1 MRETIFAPATPVGK
15 SALSVIRTSGA
26 LSLKISEEACDF
38 GNPKPN
44 QSKLV
49 NYNDISG
56 KLIDQIIV
64 TYYGKGR
71 SYTGEEALEIS
82 CHGNPLIVDL
92 ICEDLMNRG
101 CRLALPGEFTK
112 LAFLNGKINLTEAES
127 VAQVISAHSVQALEA
142 ANRTLQGELSCTLES
157 IQEDLVEMQALM
169 EAYIDFPEDDLG
181 SPDESVIKDKINK
194 TIKQLQA
201 LLKQAK
207 RVDLM
212 ERNIRVVLVGPP
224 NAGKS
229 SLFNQLI
236 GSSRALVHENAG
248 TTRDYL
254 EKEIRIG
261 NHIVTLVDTAGIH
274 QTNDEIENAGV
285 KLSSKQANS
294 ADIILCI
301 GDSTLPYPKQF
312 STDFVHL
319 ISKKPVI
326 FVKNKSDLE
335 NNKSDIPFEVNCSK
349 VISCKTGA
357 GIDELRDTLGKL
369 IADTF
374 ATSENTPFYIGKRL
388 KALTQDCLGNL
399 LDFKSQ
405 LDANTGYEILSP
417 ILKFARENIDEMI
430 GYKTNEDILDKL
442 FNDFCIGK

>member
-1 MRETIFAPATPVGK
+1 METIFAPATPVGK
-15 SALSVIRTSGA
+15 SALSVIRTSGP
-26 LSLKISEEACDF
+26 LSIKISEEACSF

-49 NYNDISG
+49 NYMALNG
-56 KLIDQIIV
+56 KLIDQIVI
-64 TYYGKGR
+64 TYYKKGR

-127 VAQVISAHSVQALEA
+127 VAQVISAHSIQALDA
-142 ANRTLQGELSCTLES
+142 ANRTIQGELSSTLKR
-157 IQEDLVEMQALM
+157 IQEELIEIQAQI
-169 EAYIDFPEDDLG
+169 EAYIDFPEDDIG
-181 SPDESVIKDKINK
+181 SPDQSWISDKINK
-194 TIKQLQA
+194 LTKQLQI
-201 LLKQAK
+201 LLEQANK
-207 RVDLM
+207 VDLL

-236 GSSRALVHENAG
+236 GTSRALVHENAG

-254 EKEIRIG
+254 EKDIRIG
-261 NHIVTLVDTAGIH
+261 NHIITLVDTAGIH
-274 QTNDEIENAGV
+274 QTNNEIESAGV

-301 GDSTLPYPKQF
+301 GDCTLPYPSQF
-312 STDFVHL
+312 SKDFDNL
-319 ISKKPVI
+319 ITQKPVI
-326 FVKNKSDLE
+326 FVENKSDLAI
-335 NNKSDIPFEVNCSK
+335 KKQDVIPFEVYCTRN
-349 VISCKTGA
+349 ISCKTGD
-357 GIDELRDTLGKL
+357 GIKELTSTLDDL
-369 IADTF
+369 IKDTF
-374 ATSENTPFYIGKRL
+374 SSSENSPFYIGKRL
-388 KALTQDCLGNL
+388 KGLTQDCLKNL
-399 LDFKSQ
+399 LDIKEK
-405 LDANTGYEILSP
+405 LETNTGFEILSP

-442 FNDFCIGK
+442 FASFCIGK